1 MKTDPMQIGGKGK
14 HISGNN
20 NINRRINVANF
31 RLSTGMIT
39 FAPLLQTIRM
49 KRILTILFAFC
60 CAAWAMAQDS
70 VAVAPAELV
79 DVIEPADSVV
89 SDSAVVASFPRLSLL
104 TCSPGV
110 EIYEQY
116 GHTALRYEDPANH
129 MDIVFNYGLFSFE
142 APHFAWRFCLGKT
155 DYIVGAE
162 EYPYFEREY
171 LERGSSV
178 TVQVLDLKPDEVAHF
193 WQLITT
199 NCLPQNRTYRY
210 NFLYKNCSTMARD
223 IAYQSLATPLQF
235 VPSDEVTLRSILH
248 EHNMG
253 YPWASFGI
261 DLVLG
266 TEVDRPVAHDVQEFA
281 PSYLKDALAV
291 ATREGKPFVKETS
304 VVGPTE
310 PLPETFTFPLTPVQT
325 MIVVLLL
332 TAIICTLELL
342 HHNRHWWYDVLLFGL
357 QGIAGIV
364 ISFLFFF
371 SGHPAVDSNVLVVL
385 FNPIIF
391 VLIPFI
397 IKQRRRRRF
406 PWAALTEL
414 LLIVAL
420 IVVDVIAGQF
430 VPTAAWIFVGALFLR
445 TVHHLLYSFIK
456 K

>member
-1 MKTDPMQIGGKGK
+1 
-14 HISGNN
+14 
-20 NINRRINVANF
+20 
-31 RLSTGMIT
+31 
-39 FAPLLQTIRM
+39 
-49 KRILTILFAFC
+49 
-60 CAAWAMAQDS
+60 
-70 VAVAPAELV
+70 
-79 DVIEPADSVV
+79 
-89 SDSAVVASFPRLSLL
+89 
-104 TCSPGV
+104 
-110 EIYEQY
+110 
-116 GHTALRYEDPANH
+116 
-129 MDIVFNYGLFSFE
+129 
-142 APHFAWRFCLGKT
+142 
-155 DYIVGAE
+155 
-162 EYPYFEREY
+162 
-171 LERGSSV
+171 
-178 TVQVLDLKPDEVAHF
+178 
-193 WQLITT
+193 
-199 NCLPQNRTYRY
+199 
-210 NFLYKNCSTMARD
+210 MARD

-342 HHNRHWWYDVLLFGL
+342 HRNRHWWYDVLLFGL